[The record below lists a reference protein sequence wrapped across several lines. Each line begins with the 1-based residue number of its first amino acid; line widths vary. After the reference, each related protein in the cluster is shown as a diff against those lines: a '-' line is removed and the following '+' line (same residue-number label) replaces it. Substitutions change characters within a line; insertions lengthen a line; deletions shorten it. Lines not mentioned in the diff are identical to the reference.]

1 MIKKDKINSSII
13 LVGGA
18 GSRFS
23 KIDEYPKQL
32 AEINKEII
40 IIKVIKQLSK
50 FGINYFIFPLGH
62 KKEFFINF
70 FNSKKNIKKYNF
82 NIVKNFNEIQENKIN
97 INCFNA
103 GKETSK
109 LNRILK
115 SFHKI
120 KTNDFLITYG
130 DGLADVNLKRL
141 FSNYFKDKKQKIYL
155 TSCRKKSQYGH
166 IKIDHKNFIKT
177 FDEKP
182 ILQDPV
188 NIGYY
193 IFNKLIFNKYYNSK
207 FELESDFLPKL
218 IRSNILKSYL
228 HNGYFFSIDDKKDV
242 LMAKKFFK

>member
-1 MIKKDKINSSII
+1 MIKKNKINTSII
-13 LVGGA
+13 LVGGT

-32 AEINKEII
+32 SKINKEII
-40 IIKVIKQLSK
+40 IIKIFKQLNK

-62 KKEFFINF
+62 KKEFFIKF
-70 FNSKKNIKKYNF
+70 FNSKKNIKRFKF
-82 NIVKNFNEIQENKIN
+82 NIVKNFDEIKKNKIN
-97 INCFNA
+97 INFFNA
-103 GKETSK
+103 GKKTSK

-115 SFHKI
+115 SLNKI
-120 KTNDFLITYG
+120 KSNNFLITYG
-130 DGLADVNLKRL
+130 DGIADINLKRL
-141 FSNYFKDKKQKIYL
+141 FFNYFKDNQQKIYL
-155 TSCRKKSQYGH
+155 TSSRKRSQYGH
-166 IKIDHKNFIKT
+166 LKINNKNFIKT
-177 FDEKP
+177 FNEKP

-218 IRSNILKSYL
+218 IKNKILKSYL

-242 LMAKKFFK
+242 ILAKKFFK